1 MGACR
6 GAVRGVTDNFPR
18 DPETPLT
25 DALRQLGE
33 GESSSPDE
41 VTRRR
46 HLHAMAR
53 VHRQRR
59 VVRIVAAAAAVALF
73 AVGFAVSRSGND
85 TTDNFASRNNSPAT
99 TVTLPT
105 LRQAPE
111 LSAVPFERTEEYVIL
126 SVDADKASAV
136 VTELTA
142 AAGSAPAVVGK
153 TDDKTTLVVP
163 ASLAKSLSVKDG
175 VKSFDDT
182 AVKLV
187 ADSSQQSPVP
197 SWGLDRLDANG
208 TALDDSYSW
217 VSSGAG
223 AVIYV
228 IDTGVYST
236 HSDLSGRVLS
246 GYSAVADGNGSED
259 CNGHGTHVAG
269 TAAGR
274 VYGVAKS
281 AAVVAVRVLDCAGS
295 GYASSVVAGINW
307 VIASHPGGP
316 GIINMSLGGSAN
328 AAIDQAVADAS
339 AAGITVVVAA
349 GNSGADACSYSPA
362 RAPSA
367 ITVGAIT
374 TTDARA
380 SYSNYGSCVD
390 AWAPGTGITS
400 AWIGGSGAT
409 NTISGTSMASPHV
422 AGLAARLSQAVP
434 GISSSEITRRLTA
447 TSAGSGAT
455 LPIVNLVEAPTPDTT
470 TTVVESTTTVPDTTT
485 TVPDTTTTVPDTTT
499 TVPRT
504 TTTLPA
510 TTTTAPRS
518 TTTVPRSTTTTSP
531 KRDDD
536 KGKAPSTP
544 RKKTSVAQP
553 KEFAARLST
562 SGIVAT
568 WEDDASAESYRMD
581 CSRLALGV
589 NARVEQSFAFASAQ
603 VQRLREDKA
612 TVSIDFTPVVAQRCW
627 LTAIAGDLE
636 SAASN
641 PAIVTVKKS
650 RDDDDDDKPVV
661 TTTTAAPPTT
671 VAPTTTTTIAPTTT
685 TTVPESTTTS
695 VATTTT
701 VANQSS
707 NIKKPTTPTAPTRTT
722 TPKKKG

>member
-1 MGACR
+1 M
-6 GAVRGVTDNFPR
+6 TDEFPR
-18 DPETPLT
+18 EPESPLA
-25 DALRQLGE
+25 DALRQLGDT
-33 GESSSPDE
+33 ESGTPDE
-41 VTRRR
+41 LTRRR
-46 HLHAMAR
+46 HLQAMAR
-53 VHRQRR
+53 VQQQRR
-59 VVRIVAAAAAVALF
+59 IVRVVAAAAAVALF
-73 AVGFAVSRSGND
+73 AVGFAVTRSDND
-85 TTDNFASRNNSPAT
+85 TSDNFASRNNAPVT

-111 LSAVPFERTEEYVIL
+111 LSAVPFERTEDYVIL
-126 SVDADKASAV
+126 AVDADKASAV
-136 VTELTA
+136 VTELTT

-153 TDDKTTLVVP
+153 TDAKTTLVVP
-163 ASLAKSLSVKDG
+163 ASLAETLSVKDG

-208 TALDDSYSW
+208 ATLDDSYSW
-217 VSSGAG
+217 VSPGAG
-223 AVIYV
+223 AVIYI
-228 IDTGVYST
+228 IDTGVYSA

-246 GYSAVADGNGSED
+246 GYTAVADGNGSED

-307 VIASHPGGP
+307 VVASHPGGP
-316 GIINMSLGGSAN
+316 GIINMSLGGGAN

-380 SYSNYGSCVD
+380 SYSNFGSCVD
-390 AWAPGTGITS
+390 AWAPGSGITS
-400 AWIGGSGAT
+400 AWIGGSGAKS
-409 NTISGTSMASPHV
+409 TISGTSMASPHV
-422 AGLAARLSQAVP
+422 AGLAARLTQAVP
-434 GISSSEITRRLTA
+434 GISSTEITRRVTA
-447 TSAGSGAT
+447 ASVGSGAP
-455 LPIVNLVEAPTPDTT
+455 LPIVNLVETPTPETT
-470 TTVVESTTTVPDTTT
+470 TTVVETTTTIPETTT
-485 TVPDTTTTVPDTTT
+485 TVVETTTTIPNTTT

-510 TTTTAPRS
+510 TTTTAPR
-518 TTTVPRSTTTTSP
+518 TSTTTTSP
-531 KRDDD
+531 KRNDD
-536 KGKAPSTP
+536 KGKSPSTP

-553 KEFAARLST
+553 KEFAARLGT
-562 SGIVAT
+562 TGIVAT

-581 CSRLALGV
+581 CSRLALGA

-612 TVSIDFTPVVAQRCW
+612 TVTIDFTPAVAQRCW
-627 LTAIAGDLE
+627 LTALAGDVE

-650 RDDDDDDKPVV
+650 RDDDDKPVV
-661 TTTTAAPPTT
+661 TTTTVAPPTT

-707 NIKKPTTPTAPTRTT
+707 NVRKPTTPTAPPRTT
-722 TPKKKG
+722 VPKKKG

>member
-1 MGACR
+1 
-6 GAVRGVTDNFPR
+6 VTDEFPR
-18 DPETPLT
+18 EPETPLT
-25 DALRQLGE
+25 NSLRQLGDR
-33 GESSSPDE
+33 ESGGPDE
-41 VTRRR
+41 LTRRR
-46 HLHAMAR
+46 HLQAMAR
-53 VHRQRR
+53 VQKQRR
-59 VVRIVAAAAAVALF
+59 IVRVVAAAAAVALF
-73 AVGFAVSRSGND
+73 AVGFAVTRSDNN
-85 TTDNFASRNNSPAT
+85 TSDNFASRNNAPVT

-105 LRQAPE
+105 LRQAPV

-126 SVDADKASAV
+126 AVDADKASAV
-136 VTELTA
+136 VTELTTT
-142 AAGSAPAVVGK
+142 AGSAPAVVGK

-163 ASLAKSLSVKDG
+163 ASLAKTLSVKDG
-175 VKSFDDT
+175 VKSFEDSP
-182 AVKLV
+182 VKLV

-197 SWGLDRLDANG
+197 SWGLDRLDAESV
-208 TALDDSYSW
+208 TLDNSYSW
-217 VSSGAG
+217 VNSGAG
-223 AVIYV
+223 AIVYV

-246 GYSAVADGNGSED
+246 GYTAVADGNGSED

-307 VIASHPGGP
+307 VVASHPGGP
-316 GIINMSLGGSAN
+316 GIINMSLGGGAN

-339 AAGITVVVAA
+339 SAGITVVVAA

-390 AWAPGTGITS
+390 AWAPGSGITS
-400 AWIGGSGAT
+400 AWIGGSGAK

-422 AGLAARLSQAVP
+422 AGLAARLTQAVP
-434 GISSSEITRRLTA
+434 GISSTEITRRVTA
-447 TSAGSGAT
+447 ASVGSGAP
-455 LPIVNLVEAPTPDTT
+455 LPIVNLVETPTPETT
-470 TTVVESTTTVPDTTT
+470 TTVVETTTTIPETTTTAVETTT
-485 TVPDTTTTVPDTTT
+485 TVPKTTT

-510 TTTTAPRS
+510 TTTTAPR
-518 TTTVPRSTTTTSP
+518 TSTTTTSP
-531 KRDDD
+531 KRNDD
-536 KGKAPSTP
+536 KGKSPSTP

-553 KEFAARLST
+553 KEFAARLGT
-562 SGIVAT
+562 TGIVAT

-612 TVSIDFTPVVAQRCW
+612 TVSIDFTPAVAQRCW
-627 LTAIAGDLE
+627 LTALAGDLQ

-641 PAIVTVKKS
+641 PAVITLKKS
-650 RDDDDDDKPVV
+650 RDDDNDDKPVV
-661 TTTTAAPPTT
+661 TTTTAAPTT
-671 VAPTTTTTIAPTTT
+671 TTTAAPTTTTTIAPTTT
-685 TTVPESTTTS
+685 TVPDPTTTTIASTTTI
-695 VATTTT
+695 
-701 VANQSS
+701 ANQS
-707 NIKKPTTPTAPTRTT
+707 NVKKPTTPATTVPPRTT
-722 TPKKKG
+722 VPKKKG

>member
-1 MGACR
+1 M
-6 GAVRGVTDNFPR
+6 TDNFPR

-33 GESSSPDE
+33 DESSSPDE

-46 HLHAMAR
+46 HLQAMAR

-99 TVTLPT
+99 AVTLPT

-163 ASLAKSLSVKDG
+163 ASIAKSLSVKDG

-208 TALDDSYSW
+208 TTLDDSYSW

-246 GYSAVADGNGSED
+246 GYTAVADGNGSED

-307 VIASHPGGP
+307 VVASHPGGP
-316 GIINMSLGGSAN
+316 GIINMSLGGGAN

-349 GNSGADACSYSPA
+349 GNSSADACSYSPA

-434 GISSSEITRRLTA
+434 GISSSEITRRVTA
-447 TSAGSGAT
+447 ASVGSGAT

-499 TVPRT
+499 TLPRT

-536 KGKAPSTP
+536 KEKSPSVP
-544 RKKTSVAQP
+544 RKKTPVAQP
-553 KEFAARLST
+553 KDFSARLAT
-562 SGIVAT
+562 DGVVTT
-568 WEDDASAESYRMD
+568 WEDKSSADSYRMD

-589 NARVEQSFAFASAQ
+589 NARIEISFTFTSSQ
-603 VQRLREDKA
+603 VRRLKEDKA
-612 TVSIDFTPVVAQRCW
+612 TFTVDFAPTVPHRCW
-627 LTAIAGDLE
+627 LTAIAGEVE
-636 SAASN
+636 SAPSN
-641 PAIVTVKKS
+641 PAIVTMKKS
-650 RDDDDDDKPVV
+650 GDDDDDKPVV
-661 TTTTAAPPTT
+661 TTTTAPRSTTTT
-671 VAPTTTTTIAPTTT
+671 VMPTTTTIATSTTSTAPSTTSTTVVSTTT
-685 TTVPESTTTS
+685 TLGG
-695 VATTTT
+695 TTTT
-701 VANQSS
+701 AANQSS
-707 NIKKPTTPTAPTRTT
+707 GIRTPATTVSPRTT
-722 TPKKKG
+722 TPKKKKD

>member
-1 MGACR
+1 M
-6 GAVRGVTDNFPR
+6 TDNFPR
-18 DPETPLT
+18 DPETPLA

-33 GESSSPDE
+33 RESSSPDE

-53 VHRQRR
+53 VQKQRR

-73 AVGFAVSRSGND
+73 AVGFAVSRSDND
-85 TTDNFASRNNSPAT
+85 SSDNFASRNNAPAT

-111 LSAVPFERTEEYVIL
+111 LSAVPFERTEDYVIL
-126 SVDADKASAV
+126 SIDADKASAV
-136 VTELTA
+136 VTELTT
-142 AAGSAPAVVGK
+142 AAGAAPAVVGK

-208 TALDDSYSW
+208 TTLDDSYSW
-217 VSSGAG
+217 VSPGAG

-246 GYSAVADGNGSED
+246 GYTAVADGNGTQD

-307 VIASHPGGP
+307 VVASHPGGP
-316 GIINMSLGGSAN
+316 GIINMSLGGGAN
-328 AAIDQAVADAS
+328 AAIDQAVSDAS

-434 GISSSEITRRLTA
+434 GISASDITRRLTTA
-447 TSAGSGAT
+447 SVDGGAA

-470 TTVVESTTTVPDTTT
+470 TTVVESTTTVLETTT
-485 TVPDTTTTVPDTTT
+485 TVAETTTTVAPSTTT
-499 TVPRT
+499 SVPRT
-504 TTTLPA
+504 TTTLSA

-518 TTTVPRSTTTTSP
+518 TTTTSP
-531 KRDDD
+531 KRNED
-536 KGKAPSTP
+536 KGKSPSTP

-581 CSRLALGV
+581 CSRLALGA

-612 TVSIDFTPVVAQRCW
+612 TVTIDFTPAVAQRCW
-627 LTAIAGDLE
+627 LTAIAGDVE

-641 PAIVTVKKS
+641 PAIVNMKKS
-650 RDDDDDDKPVV
+650 REDDDKPVV
-661 TTTTAAPPTT
+661 TTTT
-671 VAPTTTTTIAPTTT
+671 VAPTTTTVAPSTTTTVPSPTTTIPETTT
-685 TTVPESTTTS
+685 TTVPSTTTTPGG
-695 VATTTT
+695 TTTT
-701 VANQSS
+701 IANQSS
-707 NIKKPTTPTAPTRTT
+707 NVKKPTTPTAPTRTT

>member
-1 MGACR
+1 M
-6 GAVRGVTDNFPR
+6 TDEFPR
-18 DPETPLT
+18 DPESPLT
-25 DALRQLGE
+25 ESLRQLGDR
-33 GESSSPDE
+33 ESRRPDE

-46 HLHAMAR
+46 HLVAMKRAR
-53 VHRQRR
+53 QQRQIIR
-59 VVRIVAAAAAVALF
+59 VVAAAAAVALF
-73 AVGFAVSRSGND
+73 AVGFAVTRSDND
-85 TTDNFASRNNSPAT
+85 TSDDFASRNNAPVT

-111 LSAVPFERTEEYVIL
+111 LSTVPFERTEDYVIL
-126 SVDADKASAV
+126 AVDADKASTV

-142 AAGSAPAVVGK
+142 AAGAAPAVVGK
-153 TDDKTTLVVP
+153 TDDMTTLVVP
-163 ASLAKSLSVKDG
+163 ASVAKTLSVKDG
-175 VKSFDDT
+175 VKTFEDSP
-182 AVKLV
+182 VKLV

-197 SWGLDRLDANG
+197 SWGLDRIDAG
-208 TALDDSYSW
+208 SVKFDDSYSW
-217 VSSGAG
+217 VSPGAG

-228 IDTGVYST
+228 IDTGVYSS

-246 GYSAVADGNGSED
+246 GYTAVADGNGTQD

-307 VIASHPGGP
+307 VTASHPGGP
-316 GIINMSLGGSAN
+316 GIINMSLGGGAN

-380 SYSNYGSCVD
+380 SYSNFGSCVD
-390 AWAPGTGITS
+390 AWAPGSGITS

-434 GISSSEITRRLTA
+434 GISSTEITRRLTTA
-447 TSAGSGAT
+447 SVDGGAA
-455 LPIVNLVEAPTPDTT
+455 LPIVNLIEAPTPDTT
-470 TTVVESTTTVPDTTT
+470 TTSVADTTTTVPESTTTVPDTTT
-485 TVPDTTTTVPDTTT
+485 TAPATTT

-510 TTTTAPRS
+510 TTTTAP
-518 TTTVPRSTTTTSP
+518 
-531 KRDDD
+531 KRNED
-536 KGKAPSTP
+536 KGKSPSTP

-553 KEFAARLST
+553 KEFAARLSST
-562 SGIVAT
+562 GIVAT

-612 TVSIDFTPVVAQRCW
+612 TVTVDFTPVVAQRCW
-627 LTAIAGDLE
+627 LTAFIEDLA
-636 SAASN
+636 SAPSN
-641 PAIVTVKKS
+641 PAIVNMKKS
-650 RDDDDDDKPVV
+650 REDDDDDKPVV
-661 TTTTAAPPTT
+661 TTTT

-685 TTVPESTTTS
+685 TITPTTTTTVPESSTTS
-695 VATTTT
+695 VVTTTT

-707 NIKKPTTPTAPTRTT
+707 NVKKPTTPTIPPRTT
-722 TPKKKG
+722 VPKKKP